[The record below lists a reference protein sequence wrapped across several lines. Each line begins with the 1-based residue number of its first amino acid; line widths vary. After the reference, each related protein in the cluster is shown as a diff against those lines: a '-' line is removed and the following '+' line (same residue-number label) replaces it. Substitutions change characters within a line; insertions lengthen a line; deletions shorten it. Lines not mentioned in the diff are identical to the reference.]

1 MAKLVLNMKEM
12 QEDFFADT
20 AMIGIAT
27 AMPGYH
33 LCWALN
39 RHFDIDFERDPEQNI
54 SSQKKEN
61 QYHFPIYQYLFPNS
75 SHKYMLYKLKNGA
88 ESLLPETKQLDY
100 LWMVQTTDPE
110 HDAMEIA
117 LELRNMPDVQLAQ
130 IIDAEQLKKSIKNLL
145 V

>member
-1 MAKLVLNMKEM
+1 MAKLVLDMSAM
-12 QEDFFADT
+12 QDDFFADT

-39 RHFDIDFERDPEQNI
+39 KHFDINFERDPEQNI

-61 QYHFPIYQYLFPNS
+61 QYHYPIYQCTFPDS

-100 LWMVQTTDPE
+100 LWMVQTADPE
-110 HDAMEIA
+110 HDAIEIA
-117 LELRNMPDVQLAQ
+117 RELRNIPDIQLAQ
-130 IIDAEQLKKSIKNLL
+130 ILTTDQLKSVNNLL

>member
-1 MAKLVLNMKEM
+1 MNAM

-33 LCWALN
+33 LCWVLN
-39 RHFDIDFERDPEQNI
+39 RHFDINFERDPEQNI

-61 QYHFPIYQYLFPNS
+61 QYHFPIYQCCFPNS

-88 ESLLPETKQLDY
+88 ETLLPETRQLDY
-100 LWMVQTTDPE
+100 LWMVQTASPE
-110 HDAMEIA
+110 RDAEEIA
-117 LELRNMPDVQLAQ
+117 SELRNIPDLQLAR
-130 IIDAEQLKKSIKNLL
+130 ILEADQLKSINNLL
-145 V
+145 L

>member
-1 MAKLVLNMKEM
+1 MAKLLLNMTEM
-12 QEDFFADT
+12 QKDFFADT

-27 AMPGYH
+27 ALPGYH
-33 LCWALN
+33 LCWVLN
-39 RHFDIDFERDPEQNI
+39 MHFDINFERDPEQNI

-61 QYHFPIYQYLFPNS
+61 QYHFPIYQCAFPNS

-100 LWMVQTTDPE
+100 LWMIHTANPE
-110 HDAMEIA
+110 RDAMEIA
-117 LELRNMPDVQLAQ
+117 RELKNIPDVQLAR
-130 IIDAEQLKKSIKNLL
+130 ILATDQLKKSIQNLL

>member
-1 MAKLVLNMKEM
+1 MAKLVLNMKDM
-12 QEDFFADT
+12 QDDFFADT

-33 LCWALN
+33 FCWVLN
-39 RHFDIDFERDPEQNI
+39 NHFDIGFERDPEQNI

-61 QYHFPIYQYLFPNS
+61 QYHFPIYQYAFPNS
-75 SHKYMLYKLKNGA
+75 SYKYMLYKLKNGA

-100 LWMVQTTDPE
+100 LWVVQTADPE
-110 HDAMEIA
+110 CDAREIA
-117 LELRNMPDVQLAQ
+117 LELKNIPDIQFAQ
-130 IIDAEQLKKSIKNLL
+130 IITTDQLKKSIQNLL